1 MTVQDV
7 RKTMP
12 LSNLLDNN
20 CDIHCF
26 CFFQDSASVRIEG
39 FKSSDVFELMQN
51 ALATSGAE
59 LTKKVGG
66 VFLFKVAGDGGAQG
80 SWVVDAKNNGGSVRI
95 AKEGIQ
101 IVFIPHSS

>member
-1 MTVQDV
+1 
-7 RKTMP
+7 
-12 LSNLLDNN
+12 
-20 CDIHCF
+20 
-26 CFFQDSASVRIEG
+26 
-39 FKSSDVFELMQN
+39 MQN

-101 IVFIPHSS
+101 IVFISTLMKAWSVNGVFFVKQVTREMLPSA